1 MYKEI
6 TTYTVYDGPYDNKRV
21 EENEPM
27 LLNLNTIQVILKDTY
42 TIKKKRYELMRLVTA
57 EEGYLVSVEEGEAIK
72 KILLSQNE
80 PTPKNDRL
88 AEEISHLTAAVRDL
102 WNLLRAR
109 MR

>member
-6 TTYTVYDGPYDNKRV
+6 TTYTIENKRV
-21 EENEPM
+21 VENVPVI
-27 LLNLNTIQVILKDTY
+27 LNLNTIEFICKDTY
-42 TIKKKRYELMRLVTA
+42 TVQKKGYEFMRLVTA
-57 EEGYLVSVEEGEAIK
+57 EEGYLVSVEEGESIK

-80 PTPKNDRL
+80 PTPRNDRL
-88 AEEISHLTAAVRDL
+88 AEEVSHLTDAVRDL